1 MKIRIAALLLI
12 CTVIFMALPSL
23 HAQLVV
29 RAQLG
34 QTNYLEYDSVFIQV
48 SIRNNSAH
56 AIAFGNLAELKGGL
70 KFEIRNETGRDRR
83 YIPLSDPKVTPPL
96 TGIIIPPGAT
106 QEFTFDI
113 CDYYN
118 IHRVGSYSIRAVVT
132 HHLFRNEYI
141 SPVLFFNIV
150 PGVNIW
156 STKFGMPELI
166 GKPDVKNKK
175 VEQRT
180 YRIVSLYT
188 GKIHV
193 FNLIVEDENRI
204 YANRRFAYNL
214 GAEFKPQFVLD
225 FLSRLHVLAPAS
237 NRVFAYYVFDPDGKL
252 QNRRVVIKEGGKPV
266 LVSDP
271 KNGYVTLVGGRDAI
285 PDQDYEEIKNIPFLG
300 SKPHGAAVVTPP
312 KGDAIKQLDAI
323 QE

>member
-1 MKIRIAALLLI
+1 MKTKTAVLLLI
-12 CTVIFMALPSL
+12 FSVIFLALPSV
-23 HAQLVV
+23 HAQLSV
-29 RAQLG
+29 RIQLG
-34 QTNYLEYDSVFIQV
+34 QTNYLEYDPVFIQV

-56 AIAFGNLAELKGGL
+56 PIAFGNLAELKGGL
-70 KFEIRNETGRDRR
+70 KFEIRNESGKDRR
-83 YIPLSDPKVTPPL
+83 YLPLIDPKTAPPM

-106 QEFTFDI
+106 REFTFDI

-118 IHRVGSYSIRAVVT
+118 IHRAGSYSIRAVVS

-150 PGVNIW
+150 PGINIW

-166 GKPDVKNKK
+166 GEKDIKKQK

-180 YRIVSLYT
+180 YRVVSLYT

-193 FNLIVEDENRI
+193 LNLIVEDENRI
-204 YANRRFAYNL
+204 YANRRFAFYL

-225 FLSRLHVLAPAS
+225 FLSRLHVLAPAT
-237 NRVFAYYVFDPDGKL
+237 NRVYAYYVFDPDGRL
-252 QNRRVVIKEGGKPV
+252 QNRRVVIKDGPKPV

-271 KNGYVTLVGGRDAI
+271 KNGYVSLVGGRDAI

-300 SKPHGAAVVTPP
+300 SKAHGAKVVTPP

>member
-1 MKIRIAALLLI
+1 MKIKTAALLLI
-12 CTVIFMALPSL
+12 FTVIFLTFPSVY
-23 HAQLVV
+23 AQLSV
-29 RAQLG
+29 RIQLG
-34 QTNYLEYDSVFIQV
+34 QTNYLEYDPVFIQV
-48 SIRNNSAH
+48 SVRNNSAH
-56 AIAFGNLAELKGGL
+56 AVAFGNLAELKGGL
-70 KFEIRNETGRDRR
+70 KFEIRHENGKNRC
-83 YIPLSDPKVTPPL
+83 YLPLIDPKTAPPL

-106 QEFTFDI
+106 KEFTFDI
-113 CDYYN
+113 CDYYDV
-118 IHRVGSYSIRAVVT
+118 HRPGAYSIRAVVS

-141 SPVLFFNIV
+141 SQLLFFNVV

-156 STKFGMPELI
+156 STKFGVPELL
-166 GKPDVKNKK
+166 GNKNIKTEK
-175 VEQRT
+175 IEQRT

-188 GKIHV
+188 GQIHV
-193 FNLIVEDENRI
+193 LNLIVEDENKI

-237 NRVFAYYVFDPDGKL
+237 NRVFAYYVFDHDGRL
-252 QNRRVVIKEGGKPV
+252 QNRRVVIKEDRKPV

-271 KNGYVTLVGGRDAI
+271 KNGYVTLIGGRDAI

-300 SKPHGAAVVTPP
+300 SKAHGAAVVTPP
-312 KGDAIKQLDAI
+312 KGDAIKQLDAV